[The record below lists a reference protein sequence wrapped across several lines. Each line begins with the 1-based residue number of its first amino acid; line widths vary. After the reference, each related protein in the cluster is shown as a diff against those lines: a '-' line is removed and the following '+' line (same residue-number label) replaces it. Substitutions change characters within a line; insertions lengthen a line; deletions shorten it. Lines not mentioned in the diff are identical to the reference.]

1 VVAISQCLI
10 TGRKT
15 FFITRFL
22 LGLLEGQVQPH
33 NNKTL
38 TETWMLT

>member
-1 VVAISQCLI
+1 MCFYSSLSSIVAVCQCLI

-22 LGLLEGQVQPH
+22 LGLLEG
-33 NNKTL
+33 
-38 TETWMLT
+38 